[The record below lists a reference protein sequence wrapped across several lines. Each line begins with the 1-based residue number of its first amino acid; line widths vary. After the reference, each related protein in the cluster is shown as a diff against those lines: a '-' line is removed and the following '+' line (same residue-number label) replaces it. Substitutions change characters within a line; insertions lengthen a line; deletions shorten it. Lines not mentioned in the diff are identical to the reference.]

1 MDTRR
6 RMSMKKVIPK
16 AITDF
21 PKKDPRYALFAY
33 FLKLANRCGANKF
46 NNKRLP
52 TDEDEL
58 FALTRL
64 IKPEDIKIK
73 DYNHQSILHL
83 AAQYCS
89 GEDLLMLLDS
99 KFKSELE
106 LDAPDSLGYTPLMYA
121 AMANNVDT
129 AEVLVEKE
137 CNLHVTVGESERHSL
152 HVAAMFGCKEM
163 TRFLLS
169 KVTEIF
175 VSCLLIRL
183 HKIHIFRRQTINL
196 ESFFTCKIDR

>member
-1 MDTRR
+1 
-6 RMSMKKVIPK
+6 MSMKKLIPQ

-46 NNKRLP
+46 NNKILE

-64 IKPEDIKIK
+64 IKPEDIKVK
-73 DYNHQSILHL
+73 DYHHQSILHL
-83 AAQYCS
+83 AAQYCR
-89 GEDLLMLLDS
+89 GEDMLMLMDV
-99 KFKSELE
+99 KFKTELE
-106 LDAPDSLGYTPLMYA
+106 IDAPDELGYTPLMYA

-137 CNLHVTVGESERHSL
+137 CNLKVTVGESERQVL

-163 TRFLLS
+163 TRFLLQ
-169 KVTEIF
+169 KVE
-175 VSCLLIRL
+175 
-183 HKIHIFRRQTINL
+183 
-196 ESFFTCKIDR
+196 